1 MALKIRLRQQG
12 SKNRQ
17 TYRIVVAD
25 VRTRRD
31 GKYVEK
37 IGFYLPYLAEKNC
50 EIDSDRV
57 MYWLHQGAQMSDQV
71 RSLVAQVAPEALK
84 QFEERK
90 RAVRAKR
97 LAKTKANRA
106 KA

>member
-25 VRTRRD
+25 SHTRRD
-31 GKYVEK
+31 GKYVENL
-37 IGFYLPYLAEKNC
+37 GFYIPYLTEKNC
-50 EIDSDRV
+50 EIDEDRM
-57 MYWLHQGAQMSDQV
+57 MYWLQKGAQMSDQV
-71 RSLVAQVAPEALK
+71 KSLAAGAAPNALK
-84 QFEERK
+84 VFSEQKKAIRARKVAKK
-90 RAVRAKR
+90 RAK
-97 LAKTKANRA
+97 KA